1 MIPRSFL
8 RALAAALVLLAGKA
22 IAEEP
27 AAAKSNAPDPS
38 TMTTYV
44 VGFLKRGPNYA
55 SGDSPEVRKIM
66 EGHLANIHRMHEMGK
81 LILAG
86 PFSDGGDL
94 RGMFVF
100 QGGPLDE
107 IRALV
112 DEDPAVKSGRLVL
125 ELHPWYSAKGIGIV
139 PPPKQT
145 P

>member
-8 RALAAALVLLAGKA
+8 RAGAAALVLLAGKSL
-22 IAEEP
+22 AEE
-27 AAAKSNAPDPS
+27 AAAVKSNVPDPS

-44 VGFLKRGPNYA
+44 VGFLKRGPNYPP
-55 SGDSPEVRKIM
+55 GDTPEVRKIM
-66 EGHLANIHRMHEMGK
+66 EGHLASITRMHDMGK

-86 PFSDGGDL
+86 PFADSGDL

-100 QGGPLDE
+100 QGGPLEE

-125 ELHPWYSAKGIGIV
+125 ELHPWYSAKGIGIT
-139 PPPKQT
+139 PPPR
-145 P
+145 